1 MSEQPSLA
9 SLRSLY
15 HQGAVDRE
23 VLSNLA
29 RQTSAILKGVQG
41 ALNGSDI
48 RKIVIEADGI
58 YQTFSSGVR
67 MVWQT
72 EDWGAPP
79 SAAFAQGAYE
89 PEETALMV
97 ALAGGK
103 NRFLDIGANVGWF
116 SLHMA
121 QALSPLNRLVYA
133 LEPVKGSYDVLVA
146 NIDLNGLDDVI
157 RAFNLGAGDR
167 PGQLHFSVPKSTP
180 SAASMIDLHPDWPS
194 EQQVCEVTTLDA
206 FLAKQAADKIDIVKC
221 DVEGAEL
228 MVMQGATRLLS
239 QDRPVLLLEVL
250 RKWSRAF
257 GYHPNDLINLMA
269 QYGYACFGVG
279 KGSVRQIAAVD
290 EDTLETNYLFLTEA
304 HANEKLILE
313 TFKAP
318 SLAP

>member
-23 VLSNLA
+23 VLHNLA

-48 RKIVIEADGI
+48 RKIVIEPDGI
-58 YQTFSSGVR
+58 YQTFSSGVH

-72 EDWGAPP
+72 DDWGEPP

-97 ALAGGK
+97 ALARGK

-116 SLHMA
+116 SLHIA
-121 QALSPLNRLVYA
+121 RALNPQDRVIYA
-133 LEPVKGSYDVLVA
+133 LEPVKGSYDVLTA
-146 NIDLNGLDDVI
+146 NIALNGLGKVI

-180 SAASMIDLHPDWPS
+180 GAASMIDLHPDWPS
-194 EQQVCEVTTLDA
+194 EQQVCSVTTIDA
-206 FLAKQAADKIDIVKC
+206 FLAEQAADKIDLLKC

-257 GYHPNDLINLMA
+257 GYHPNDLISLLA

-279 KGSVRQIAAVD
+279 KGSARLITAVD

-304 HANEKLILE
+304 HANERLILE
-313 TFKAP
+313 TFEAP
-318 SLAP
+318 